1 MDAVAQLPFEQAHPL
16 QVAPELRALQAK
28 GAVHRVRTRLG
39 DLAWLVTRH
48 AEVLQ
53 LLDDNRLAEPIVSR
67 IPRLGRASRRCSADR
82 CATSPPS
89 TLTTHGRAP
98 CCSRTSRQSTC
109 GPCARGSIP

>member
-53 LLDDNRLAEPIVSR
+53 LLDDNRL
-67 IPRLGRASRRCSADR
+67 GRAHREPDTA
-82 CATSPPS
+82 A
-89 TLTTHGRAP
+89 
-98 CCSRTSRQSTC
+98 RTSESALFGEVNFATEHADHARRRALLQPHFTPSAC